1 MKITAGGGFDNSC
14 GKCIELTE
22 QRRQGQRDVKF
33 FTKSRKDLAC
43 SRDRRDKAAKEGL
56 LPRED
61 YAQGR
66 LFRQSL
72 ESLQDVL
79 GPALH
84 PPDTNVGSRRFRT
97 LSARNE

>member
-1 MKITAGGGFDNSC
+1 MVASTIPVESVLN
-14 GKCIELTE
+14 
-22 QRRQGQRDVKF
+22 RRNRGARAERREV